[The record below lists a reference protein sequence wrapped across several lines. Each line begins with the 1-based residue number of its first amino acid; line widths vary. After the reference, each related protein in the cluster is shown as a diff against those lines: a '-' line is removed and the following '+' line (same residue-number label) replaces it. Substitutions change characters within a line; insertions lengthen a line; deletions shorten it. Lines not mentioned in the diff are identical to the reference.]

1 MTNDDCGDTVSDHI
15 DIQPYFCG
23 ARSSS
28 QSNQSKEDCFHGDDL
43 HVSMPIIPL
52 VCQTYKHT
60 HHSRSQSP
68 SQTASSLTPS
78 TPCTAIDS
86 SLNLTV
92 PKYPSQALCP
102 TATPHAPRLLLRCRH
117 SPPRALVQCPY
128 DHHRPQPA
136 KACHGPDD
144 MHAHT
149 ECHQLP

>member
-1 MTNDDCGDTVSDHI
+1 MMTAATPCPIILTFNCTSAAPV
-15 DIQPYFCG
+15 
-23 ARSSS
+23 AVLKA
-28 QSNQSKEDCFHGDDL
+28 NQSTEDCFHGDDL

-60 HHSRSQSP
+60 HHSRPHSP

-86 SLNLTV
+86 PLNLTV

-102 TATPHAPRLLLRCRH
+102 TTTPHAPCLLLRCGP

-128 DHHRPQPA
+128 DHEGPHTA
-136 KACHGPDD
+136 KAFACPDD
-144 MHAHT
+144 MRALS
-149 ECHQLP
+149 ECHRLS